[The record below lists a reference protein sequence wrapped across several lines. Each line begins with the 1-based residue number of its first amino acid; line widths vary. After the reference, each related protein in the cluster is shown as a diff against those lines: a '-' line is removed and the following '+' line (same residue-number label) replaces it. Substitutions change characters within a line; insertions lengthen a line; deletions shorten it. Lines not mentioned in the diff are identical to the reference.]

1 MLISW
6 TRAVLIAGAA
16 WTLTAC
22 AGPGHRAFVDQL
34 SVQGTAPVLSVQ
46 GYVVRSAQDEQRLR
60 DVWQQMAELM
70 KTKPGFITADLNPGA
85 AKSDLWIETSKW
97 ASAAHLR
104 AAFNDPKVQ
113 ETARKLP
120 TVRMNHLFVASA
132 GGHASP
138 TPSVADSK

>member
-16 WTLTAC
+16 LTLSAC
-22 AGPGHRAFVDQL
+22 AGPGHNAFMDQL
-34 SVQGTAPVLSVQ
+34 SVQGTVPVLSVQ
-46 GYVVRSAQDEQRLR
+46 GYVVRNAQDEQRLR

-70 KTKPGFITADLNPGA
+70 KRKPGFITADLSPGA
-85 AKSDLWIETSKW
+85 AKSDLWIEVSKW
-97 ASAAHLR
+97 ESVAHLR
-104 AAFNDPKVQ
+104 TAFNDPKVQ

-120 TVRMNHLFVASA
+120 TVRMNHLFIASA

-138 TPSVADSK
+138 TTPVADSK